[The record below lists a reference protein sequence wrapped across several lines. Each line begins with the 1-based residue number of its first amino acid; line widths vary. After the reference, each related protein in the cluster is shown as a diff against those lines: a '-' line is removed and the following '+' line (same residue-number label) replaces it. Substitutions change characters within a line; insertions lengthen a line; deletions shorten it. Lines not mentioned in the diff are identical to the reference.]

1 MPSARVFWLLPKKRL
16 IDAGLLILLALL
28 TVAVTIIYTS
38 QEQNF
43 YWWVDWY
50 NRTVLIADLWRDS
63 PKTALLQVQISLSW
77 ERNSLFTLPLLPF
90 LLIFGNSR
98 PAYEAGLAL
107 IYLLPFS
114 LAMGALATRLIVA
127 PVRWVFWST
136 AVLTLLV
143 PVTWNATLLGIPDTG
158 GAAFLALAAWV
169 YLKKQ
174 PLRSWR
180 RAIAVGALLA
190 AAILLRRHF
199 VYGAIASLTAMLLP
213 AIAVFWQDSRSDLRL
228 ARRKFLRHCLQVS
241 LIALTCLALLL
252 IVAWG
257 FTTKA
262 LTHNYDDLYASWSL
276 PLDDMAERY
285 LRYYGWAT
293 WAIALIGFVAGI
305 LTRRLSRSALLFV
318 AIWGGLALI
327 EWLVILRYG
336 NVFYSL
342 HITPVVVLG
351 LSAFF
356 WTAWSSLMGRSQK
369 LTLGLSSIFLGLN
382 LIFGLTPLGH
392 FTPGLPWFALSMPP
406 LVQPDYPEMVRLI
419 DYLRELT
426 PDQEPIYVLGI
437 QRLQLTPSLIGSGER
452 YLYGRNRSILNLL
465 ATPQVDSQDFY
476 PLEPLLK
483 SRYVVVPDPL
493 MAYPGSV
500 TQVPVIGEWLLPK
513 EHDVAW
519 VVADAFKQNWQIA
532 QDFRRLPTQFH
543 LANGTTVSIY
553 ERTRPTPLPVAV
565 KTLADM
571 GQRIGDRPGGQP
583 DWISLSPSFG
593 QTSVNNYGGTS
604 YRLVSFPSRGG
615 DNAAAFLYVGR
626 LSKEMRVTGLLDLWS
641 EPCVAASIQFQFL
654 DHQGKPVGRAT
665 SLPTPTGLVKF
676 SQALKSDRADYLL
689 LKVFSTSNTNE
700 GMSYCTVDI
709 NRLSVS
715 ERSS

>member
-1 MPSARVFWLLPKKRL
+1 MPSARVFWLLSKKQL

-28 TVAVTIIYTS
+28 TVAVTVLYTS

-63 PKTALLQVQISLSW
+63 PRTALLQVQISLTW

-90 LLIFGNSR
+90 LLTFGNSR
-98 PAYEAGLAL
+98 PVYETGLVL

-114 LAMGALATRLIVA
+114 LAMGALATRLILA
-127 PVRWVFWST
+127 PARPVFWST
-136 AVLTLLV
+136 ALLTLLV
-143 PVTWNATLLGIPDTG
+143 PVTWSATLLGIPDTG
-158 GAAFLALAAWV
+158 GATFLALAGWV
-169 YLKKQ
+169 YLKEKS
-174 PLRSWR
+174 LKSWR
-180 RAIAVGALLA
+180 RAIVIGALLA

-199 VYGAIASLTAMLLP
+199 VYGAIAGLTAMLLS
-213 AIAVFWQDSRSDLRL
+213 AIVPFWQASRHDLRL
-228 ARRKFLRHCLQVS
+228 ARRHFLHHLLQVG
-241 LIALTCLALLL
+241 LITLTCLVLLL
-252 IVAWG
+252 VIAWG

-276 PLDDMAERY
+276 PLSDITERY

-293 WAIALIGFVAGI
+293 WAIVFAG
-305 LTRRLSRSALLFV
+305 LVVGTVTRRLSRSALLFV
-318 AIWGGLALI
+318 VIWGGMALV
-327 EWLVILRYG
+327 EWLIVLRYG

-342 HITPVVVLG
+342 HITPVIVLG
-351 LSAFF
+351 LAAFF
-356 WTAWSSLMGRSQK
+356 WTVWGSLAHKPQK
-369 LTLGLSSIFLGLN
+369 LALGLASVFLGLN
-382 LIFGLTPLGH
+382 LIFGLTPLGR
-392 FTPGLPWFALSMPP
+392 FTPAVPWFALSMPP
-406 LVQPDYPEMVRLI
+406 LVKTDYQETVRLI
-419 DYLRELT
+419 DYLRQLA

-452 YLYGRNRSILNLL
+452 YLYGNSGSYLNLL

-493 MAYPGSV
+493 PVYPGSV
-500 TQVPVIGEWLLPK
+500 TKVPVVGEWLLPQ

-532 QDFRRLPTQFH
+532 QDFRRLPSQFH
-543 LANGTTVSIY
+543 FENGTQISIY

-565 KTLADM
+565 KTLAAM
-571 GQRIGDRPGGQP
+571 GQRIGTRPGGQP

-593 QTSVNNYGGTS
+593 QTLVNNYSGTS

-654 DHQGKPVGRAT
+654 DHQGNPVGRAT
-665 SLPTPTGLVKF
+665 RLPTPTGLIKF

-689 LKVFSTSNTNE
+689 LKVFSTANTNE